1 MSRQA
6 IALPK
11 LTFGATNK
19 FWIIFAVILWLVFVI
34 SHIPAVWGGY
44 LLSRSGDMAFT
55 GVSGSIWSGSASL
68 ASVKVK
74 QVNYSLG
81 QVTWKLSPLSLLT
94 LKPCAQITTHMD
106 GQDFEGYACG
116 NGKGSLTVRNA
127 TASFPS
133 VLMQPLLPMPID
145 GKFSLNI
152 ESLQLQN
159 NNQVADLHAKLSW
172 GDARVYNGSN
182 WMGLGNFG
190 ADLTN
195 DGKMG
200 LNAHIFDVNGPV
212 HLDIIVA
219 LLSPTGGSVKGN
231 MSMSEA
237 FHRDANAGAWMAMF
251 AVQQPANEEG
261 KIPYTVDL
269 NF

>member
-1 MSRQA
+1 MSIQA
-6 IALPK
+6 VALPK
-11 LTFGATNK
+11 LSFGTSGK
-19 FWIIFAVILWLVFVI
+19 FWIIFAVVLWLVIVI
-34 SHIPAVWGGY
+34 SHVPAIWGAY
-44 LLSRSGDMAFT
+44 LLSRNGDMAFS
-55 GVSGSIWSGSASL
+55 GVSGSIWSGTASL

-81 QVTWKLSPLSLLT
+81 QLTWKLNPLSLLT

-106 GQDFEGYACG
+106 GQEFEGYVCG
-116 NGKGSLTVRNA
+116 NGKGALSISKAST
-127 TASFPS
+127 SFPATI
-133 VLMQPLLPMPID
+133 VQPLLPMPID

-152 ESLQLQN
+152 ENFQLQN
-159 NNQVADLHAKLSW
+159 NNQVVDLRGKLSW
-172 GDARVYNGSN
+172 GDARVFNGSN

-200 LNAHIFDVNGPV
+200 VNAHVFDVNGPI
-212 HLDIIVA
+212 HLDIVVS
-219 LLSPTGGSVKGN
+219 LLSPIGGSVKGS